1 VRLKVRDGR
10 IDLTSLGCPGF
21 AVGADVDCKAL
32 RPMPAAPKE
41 RIQ

>member
-1 VRLKVRDGR
+1 VQGGN
-10 IDLTSLGCPGF
+10 IDLTSLGCVGF
-21 AVGADVDCKAL
+21 AVGADVDFKAL